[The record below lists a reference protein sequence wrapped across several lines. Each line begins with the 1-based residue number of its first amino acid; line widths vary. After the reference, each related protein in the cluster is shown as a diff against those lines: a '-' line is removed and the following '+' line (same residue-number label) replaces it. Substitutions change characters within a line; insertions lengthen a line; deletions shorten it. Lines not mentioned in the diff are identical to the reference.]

1 VNTVTRLAEI
11 ADARLRG
18 IPGYQPG
25 QPSPGPASGKLSS
38 NEAPFGP
45 APAARAAIAAAAGA
59 AGHYPDERRARCLLA
74 SQAGVELSRLLL
86 TNGSDE
92 FCYLLANVFLGPGR
106 AAVLGDPPYQ
116 IDATASLLAGA
127 ELRRIALRNGAHD
140 LAAMAAAAE
149 GAAVVWLPSPHNPT
163 GAAVRPAELAGF
175 LAAVP
180 DDCIV
185 VLDEAYR
192 AFADPGFVPDV
203 RPLLVRH
210 PNLVV
215 QRTLSKD
222 WALAGLRAGY
232 ALADPEL
239 IALLARARPPFSVNA
254 LALAAIEGSCG
265 PASAA
270 WRAMTTA
277 RVRGQ
282 RAVLQAELARL
293 GIEHFA
299 SQANFVTAR
308 LEPGVVAGAL
318 AGSGLVVRPGH
329 DLGMPGWV
337 RISIGW
343 APQMAVLRAALRRLA
358 PAATRGTDIHG
369 PDTRGTD
376 TRGTATCGPDT
387 RGRDRSADDE

>member
-1 VNTVTRLAEI
+1 VTRPAEI

-18 IPGYQPG
+18 IPPYQPG

-45 APAARAAIAAAAGA
+45 APAARAAISAAVAAGA

-74 SQAGVELSRLLL
+74 AQAGVEPSRVLL

-116 IDATASLLAGA
+116 IDATASLLAGSD
-127 ELRRIALRNGAHD
+127 LRRIALRDGAHD
-140 LAAMAAAAE
+140 LGAMAAAAA

-163 GAAVRPAELAGF
+163 GIAVGPAELAAF
-175 LAAVP
+175 LASVP
-180 DDCIV
+180 GDCLV

-192 AFADPGFVPDV
+192 AFADPRLVPDV
-203 RPLLVRH
+203 RRLLARH

-254 LALAAIEGSCG
+254 LALAAIEGSAAG
-265 PASAA
+265 SAA

-277 RVRGQ
+277 RVRDQ
-282 RAVLQAELARL
+282 RTVLQTELARL
-293 GIEHFA
+293 GIEYFP

-308 LEPGVVAGAL
+308 LDATAVAVAL
-318 AGSGLVVRPGH
+318 AGSGLVVRPGD
-329 DLGMPGWV
+329 DLGLPGWV
-337 RISIGW
+337 RISVGW
-343 APQMAVLRAALRRLA
+343 APQMAVLRAALRKLVRA
-358 PAATRGTDIHG
+358 DASSGADGS
-369 PDTRGTD
+369 
-376 TRGTATCGPDT
+376 TAH
-387 RGRDRSADDE
+387 DE